1 MTLRARLTLWY
12 TGLLAG
18 VLILFGTA
26 VYLLLSFLLTQQIND
41 TLLRTAEDIRSTAIR
56 SVDGEV
62 IAFPP
67 QALALTAGV
76 GVQLTRNDGE
86 VASRTLEWKS

>member
-1 MTLRARLTLWY
+1 LTLRARLTLWY

-62 IAFPP
+62 IASDSGRR
-67 QALALTAGV
+67 L
-76 GVQLTRNDGE
+76 R
-86 VASRTLEWKS
+86 